1 MSGDT
6 PKRDPREPDALP
18 AAVESGE
25 SGPAAETDAD
35 ANADANTNTDADADA
50 DVKAEA
56 RGAAEAE
63 AKAEA
68 AGGAAKQAPRRR
80 GLGVGRKLYLGLGG
94 TFALTLAASL
104 VGGYSFL
111 NVGDA
116 QRRIT
121 EQSVPDLNSAFLLA
135 QQGALLVAAA
145 PRLIASDTREEFAA
159 ARADFAA
166 QRSGFG
172 EIVDSVR
179 QMEMRQGQL
188 EQLDEVALSLIE
200 NINWIERSVE
210 RQFELVRAK
219 EAMVVDVQSQRRAV
233 GEILLPMIDDQTLF
247 LATGYRTL
255 DDAPALLDERASYR
269 ELLRYR
275 SLLALNAQSS
285 LAGSLLGQALE
296 VTDPDLLRP
305 LREQFDAVAR
315 NLQHAREGIDHP
327 DLEAHLEKL
336 LGFGSKGTS
345 AFVLRDKE
353 LRLMGTQQEYLAR
366 NRRLE
371 TELVAAAE
379 GIVEAARERASAAA
393 ADSESAIQLGLVLLL
408 TLNVIG
414 IVALVLIGWL
424 LVGRALVR
432 RITSLAASMR
442 RMAGGDLET
451 SVDVGGRD
459 EVTDMA
465 DALEV
470 FRQHA
475 LEVQRLNL
483 VEMLA
488 EEVRSKN
495 VELEGVLAD
504 LRRAQDQVVL
514 QEKLAALGQL
524 TAGVAHEIKNPLN
537 FIKNFSEISREL
549 TEEMKEI
556 LEDSGEKLDEKT
568 REELDDVAGELD
580 TSLGKIVEHSLRADS
595 IVRGMLSHSRESSGD
610 LEPVDVNAMLM
621 EYANLAYHSRRALDG
636 DFNVTFHQ
644 EFDESAGAIQAVP
657 QDISRVFL
665 NIVTNACQ
673 ATDERRKTESGGYE
687 PTLWL
692 KTHRDGNMVEV
703 RVRDNGTGIPES
715 VATKIFEPFF
725 TTKATNEG
733 TGLGLSISNDIVRR
747 HGGEMSV
754 DSQEGEFTEFTV
766 RLPVDGGAAAG
777 LVEDDQTDA
786 EA

>member
-1 MSGDT
+1 MSSEF
-6 PKRDPREPDALP
+6 PRAD
-18 AAVESGE
+18 SGE
-25 SGPAAETDAD
+25 GAIATSPVPVGPEGSTPEPGD
-35 ANADANTNTDADADA
+35 
-50 DVKAEA
+50 
-56 RGAAEAE
+56 GA
-63 AKAEA
+63 
-68 AGGAAKQAPRRR
+68 GTRRR
-80 GLGVGRKLYLGLGG
+80 GLGVAGKLYLGLGG
-94 TFALTLAASL
+94 AFALALAASL

-135 QQGALLVAAA
+135 QRGALLVAAA
-145 PRLIASDTREEFAA
+145 PRLIASDTSEELAA
-159 ARADFAA
+159 ARAEFAD

-179 QMEMRQGQL
+179 RIEVPQDLLDQMDG
-188 EQLDEVALSLIE
+188 VATSLIE
-200 NINWIERSVE
+200 NIDWIDRSVE
-210 RQFELVRAK
+210 RQIELTQA
-219 EAMVVDVQSQRRAV
+219 ATGMVTEIQSARRAV
-233 GEILLPMIDDQTLF
+233 GDILLPMIDDQILF

-255 DDAPALLDERASYR
+255 DGAPATPDERASYR
-269 ELLRYR
+269 ELSRYR
-275 SLLALNAQSS
+275 NLLTLSAQSN
-285 LAGSLLGQALE
+285 LAASLLGQALE
-296 VTDPDLLRP
+296 VTNSDIVRP

-315 NLQHAREGIDHP
+315 NVERARADFEHP
-327 DLEAHLEKL
+327 DLEAHLGKL
-336 LGFGSKGTS
+336 IGFGAKGNT
-345 AFVLRDKE
+345 AFRLRENE
-353 LRLMGTQQEYLAR
+353 LRLIGLQQEYLAR

-379 GIVEAARERASAAA
+379 GIVAAARDRAAAAA
-393 ADSESAIQLGLVLLL
+393 ADSESAIQLGLMLLF
-408 TLNVIG
+408 TLNVVG
-414 IVALVLIGWL
+414 IVALVLIAWL
-424 LVGRALVR
+424 LVGRVLVR

-442 RMAGGDLET
+442 RMASGDLET
-451 SVDVGGRD
+451 SVDVGGHD

-488 EEVRSKN
+488 EEVRAKN
-495 VELEGVLAD
+495 VELEGVLSD

-556 LEDSGEKLDEKT
+556 LDDSREKLDDKT
-568 REELDDVAGELD
+568 REELDDVTGELD
-580 TSLGKIVEHSLRADS
+580 TSLSKIVEHSLRADS
-595 IVRGMLSHSRESSGD
+595 IVRGMLAHSRESSGE
-610 LEPVDVNAMLM
+610 LESVDVNAMLM
-621 EYANLAYHSRRALDG
+621 EYANLAYHSRRALDSE
-636 DFNVTFHQ
+636 FNVTFHQ
-644 EFDESAGAIQAVP
+644 EFDERAGAIQAVP
-657 QDISRVFL
+657 QDMSRVFL
-665 NIVTNACQ
+665 NLVTNACQ
-673 ATDERRKTESGGYE
+673 ATDERRKAEPEFEKYQ

-692 KTHRDGNMVEV
+692 KTRREDGMVEV

-715 VATKIFEPFF
+715 VIAKIFEPFF

-754 DSQEGEFTEFTV
+754 DSSEGEFAEFVV
-766 RLPVDGGAAAG
+766 RLPVDGGTAAN
-777 LVEDDQTDA
+777 VEDDPADA
-786 EA
+786 AA

>member
-1 MSGDT
+1 MMSS
-6 PKRDPREPDALP
+6 DPRRPDSPEIEPGPPP
-18 AAVESGE
+18 AVVESE
-25 SGPAAETDAD
+25 RSGPEGEAETQGAAEVEEAAAET
-35 ANADANTNTDADADA
+35 
-50 DVKAEA
+50 
-56 RGAAEAE
+56 GS
-63 AKAEA
+63 
-68 AGGAAKQAPRRR
+68 RRR
-80 GLGVGRKLYLGLGG
+80 GLGVAGKLYLGLGG
-94 TFALTLAASL
+94 AFALALAASL

-135 QQGALLVAAA
+135 QRGALLVAAA
-145 PRLIASDTREEFAA
+145 PRLIASDSSEELAA
-159 ARADFAA
+159 ARAEFAA
-166 QRSGFG
+166 YRSGFG

-179 QMEMRQGQL
+179 GMEIRRDLL
-188 EQLDEVALSLIE
+188 EQMDGVATSLIE
-200 NINWIERSVE
+200 NIDWIDRSVE
-210 RQFELVRAK
+210 RRIELS
-219 EAMVVDVQSQRRAV
+219 QSKKTMAAAIQGERRTV
-233 GEILLPMIDDQTLF
+233 GDILVPMIDDQILF

-255 DDAPALLDERASYR
+255 DDAPAPPDERASYR
-269 ELLRYR
+269 ELSRYR
-275 SLLALNAQSS
+275 TLLTLSAQSS
-285 LAGSLLGQALE
+285 LAESLLGQALE
-296 VTDPDLLRP
+296 VTDPDLIRP
-305 LREQFDAVAR
+305 LHERFDSVAR
-315 NLQHAREGIDHP
+315 NLERARREIEHP
-327 DLEAHLEKL
+327 DLETR
-336 LGFGSKGTS
+336 LGNLIRFGSKGDT
-345 AFVLRDKE
+345 AFRLRENE
-353 LRLMGTQQEYLAR
+353 LRLIGLQQEYLAR

-379 GIVEAARERASAAA
+379 EIVSAARERAAAAA

-414 IVALVLIGWL
+414 VVALVLIGWL
-424 LVGRALVR
+424 LVGRLLVR

-451 SVDVGGRD
+451 SVDVGGHD

-475 LEVQRLNL
+475 LEIQRLNL

-488 EEVRSKN
+488 EEVRAKN

-556 LEDSGEKLDEKT
+556 LDDSGEKLDEKT

-610 LEPVDVNAMLM
+610 LESVDVNAMLM
-621 EYANLAYHSRRALDG
+621 EYANLAYHSRRALDS

-644 EFDESAGAIQAVP
+644 EFDQGAGAIQAVP

-673 ATDERRKTESGGYE
+673 ATDERRKAESGDYS

-692 KTHRDGNMVEV
+692 KTRRDEEMVEV

-715 VATKIFEPFF
+715 VAARIFEPFF

-754 DSQEGEFTEFTV
+754 DSQEGEFTEFIV
-766 RLPVDGGAAAG
+766 RLPVEGGGTAG
-777 LVEDDQTDA
+777 LVEGGPPQA

>member
-1 MSGDT
+1 MSSDSPRLVPPTTETDT
-6 PKRDPREPDALP
+6 LPD
-18 AAVESGE
+18 AVESG
-25 SGPAAETDAD
+25 SPAPAAEPGTEGDGAG
-35 ANADANTNTDADADA
+35 
-50 DVKAEA
+50 EA
-56 RGAAEAE
+56 GT
-63 AKAEA
+63 
-68 AGGAAKQAPRRR
+68 GSRRR
-80 GLGVGRKLYLGLGG
+80 GLGVAGKLYLGLGG
-94 TFALTLAASL
+94 AFALALAASL

-135 QQGALLVAAA
+135 QRGALLVAAA
-145 PRLIASDTREEFAA
+145 PRLIASDTREELAA
-159 ARADFAA
+159 ARAEFAA
-166 QRSGFG
+166 HRSGFG

-179 QMEMRQGQL
+179 RMEVRQDLL
-188 EQLDEVALSLIE
+188 EQMDGVATSLIE
-200 NINWIERSVE
+200 NIDWIDRSVE
-210 RQFELVRAK
+210 RRIELAQAK
-219 EAMVVDVQSQRRAV
+219 EAMATDIQGQRRAV
-233 GEILLPMIDDQTLF
+233 GEILVPMIDDQILF

-255 DDAPALLDERASYR
+255 DDAPAPPDERASYR
-269 ELLRYR
+269 ELSRYR
-275 SLLALNAQSS
+275 SLLALSAQSS
-285 LAGSLLGQALE
+285 LAESLLGQALE

-305 LREQFDAVAR
+305 LREQFDSVAR
-315 NLQHAREGIDHP
+315 NLQRARTGIEHP
-327 DLEAHLEKL
+327 DLEARLKNL
-336 LGFGSKGTS
+336 IGFGSRGTS
-345 AFVLRDKE
+345 AFRLRENE
-353 LRLMGTQQEYLAR
+353 LRLTGLQQEYLAR

-379 GIVEAARERASAAA
+379 GIVSAAREQAAVAA

-424 LVGRALVR
+424 LVGRVLVR
-432 RITSLAASMR
+432 RITTLAASMR

-451 SVDVGGRD
+451 SVDVGGHD

-488 EEVRSKN
+488 EEVRAKN

-556 LEDSGEKLDEKT
+556 LEDAGDELADKT
-568 REELDDVAGELD
+568 REELDDVTGELD

-595 IVRGMLSHSRESSGD
+595 IVRGMLSHSRESSGE
-610 LEPVDVNAMLM
+610 LESVDVNAMLT
-621 EYANLAYHSRRALDG
+621 EYANLAYHSRRALDSE
-636 DFNVTFHQ
+636 FNVTFHK
-644 EFDESAGAIQAVP
+644 EFDEGAGAIQAVP
-657 QDISRVFL
+657 QDLSRVFL
-665 NIVTNACQ
+665 NLVTNACQ
-673 ATDERRKTESGGYE
+673 ATDERRKSESDDYR

-692 KTHRDGNMVEV
+692 KTRRDDETVEV

-715 VATKIFEPFF
+715 VVAKIFEPFF

-747 HGGEMSV
+747 HGGEMTV
-754 DSQEGEFTEFTV
+754 DSKEGEFTEFIV
-766 RLPVDGGAAAG
+766 KLPVDGGTTAV
-777 LVEDDQTDA
+777 VEDDAADA
-786 EA
+786 AA

>member
-1 MSGDT
+1 MSTGPDSAESVPARSPGSPGST
-6 PKRDPREPDALP
+6 GPPGSPDPSPSASPE
-18 AAVESGE
+18 G
-25 SGPAAETDAD
+25 SGPGS
-35 ANADANTNTDADADA
+35 
-50 DVKAEA
+50 
-56 RGAAEAE
+56 GAAAS
-63 AKAEA
+63 
-68 AGGAAKQAPRRR
+68 GSGRR
-80 GLGVGRKLYLGLGG
+80 GLGVAGKLYLGLGG
-94 TFALTLAASL
+94 AFALALAASL

-121 EQSVPDLNSAFLLA
+121 EHSVPDLNSAFLLA
-135 QQGALLVAAA
+135 QRGALLVAAA
-145 PRLIASDTREEFAA
+145 PRLIASDTNEELAD
-159 ARADFAA
+159 ARAEFEAH
-166 QRSGFG
+166 RTGFG

-179 QMEMRQGQL
+179 QMEVRKDLL
-188 EQLDEVALSLIE
+188 EQLDGVATSLIE
-200 NINWIERSVE
+200 NIDWIDRSVE
-210 RQFELVRAK
+210 RRIELTHAAQTMAT
-219 EAMVVDVQSQRRAV
+219 EVQGERRAV
-233 GEILLPMIDDQTLF
+233 GDILLPMIDDQILF

-255 DDAPALLDERASYR
+255 DSAPASLDERASYK
-269 ELLRYR
+269 ELSHYR
-275 SLLALNAQSS
+275 NLLTLSAQSS
-285 LAGSLLGQALE
+285 LAESLLGQALQ
-296 VTDPDLLRP
+296 VADPDLIRP
-305 LREQFDAVAR
+305 LREQFDSVAR
-315 NLQHAREGIDHP
+315 NLGRARRGIDHP
-327 DLEAHLEKL
+327 DLDAHLGKL
-336 LGFGSKGTS
+336 IGFGGKGNS
-345 AFVLRDKE
+345 AFRLRENE
-353 LRLMGTQQEYLAR
+353 LRLTGLQQEYLAR

-371 TELVAAAE
+371 RELVDAAE
-379 GIVEAARERASAAA
+379 GIVSAARDGAAVAA

-424 LVGRALVR
+424 LVGRVLVR

-451 SVDVGGRD
+451 SVDVGGHD

-488 EEVRSKN
+488 EEVRAKN
-495 VELEGVLAD
+495 VELEGVLSD

-556 LEDSGEKLDEKT
+556 LDDAGEEIDGKT
-568 REELDDVAGELD
+568 REEIDDITGELD
-580 TSLGKIVEHSLRADS
+580 TSLAKIVEHSLRADS

-610 LEPVDVNAMLM
+610 LESVDVSAMLA
-621 EYANLAYHSRRALDG
+621 EYANLAYHSRRAIDSE
-636 DFNVTFHQ
+636 FNVTFHR
-644 EFDESAGAIQAVP
+644 EFGEGTGEVRAVP
-657 QDISRVFL
+657 QDLSRVFL
-665 NIVTNACQ
+665 NLVTNACQ
-673 ATDERRKTESGGYE
+673 ATDERRKRDSGDYR

-692 KTHRDGNMVEV
+692 KTRREDDIVEV
-703 RVRDNGTGIPES
+703 RVRDNGTGIPEE
-715 VATKIFEPFF
+715 VKGKIFEPFF

-747 HGGEMSV
+747 HGGQMSV
-754 DSQEGEFTEFTV
+754 DSQEGEFTEFV
-766 RLPVDGGAAAG
+766 VKLPVDGGAAAP
-777 LVEDDQTDA
+777 VEDRETDA
-786 EA
+786 AA